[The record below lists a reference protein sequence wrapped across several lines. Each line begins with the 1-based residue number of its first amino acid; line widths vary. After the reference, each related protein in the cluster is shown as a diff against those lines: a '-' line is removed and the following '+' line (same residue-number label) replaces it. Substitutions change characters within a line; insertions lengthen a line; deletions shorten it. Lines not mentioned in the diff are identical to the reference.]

1 MLDFNLCSF
10 KCMVVSKV
18 QFIIDIL
25 SIMIYCILGH
35 MFVIELDLFMVVCL
49 YIDNLNIEWIVV
61 PFINKIMDSLD

>member
-1 MLDFNLCSF
+1 
-10 KCMVVSKV
+10 MVVSKV

-35 MFVIELDLFMVVCL
+35 MFVIELDSFMVVYL

>member
-1 MLDFNLCSF
+1 
-10 KCMVVSKV
+10 V